1 MTDGPVSAGDERAGA
16 ERSAVERSAVERSA
30 VERSTGGRHV
40 DERAPEQLLSI
51 GEVSRRTGVAV
62 SALHYYE
69 RLGLIASTR
78 TSGNQRR
85 YRRHMLRR
93 ITLIT
98 VGKRLGVPLSDVQAS
113 LRTVPLDSTPSHA
126 DWQRASREWKKGLE
140 ERRRAIEQLEHELT
154 GCIGCGCLSMKSCRL
169 LNPEDALGDEGAGA
183 RRLDLPPGPSTV
195 EP

>member
-1 MTDGPVSAGDERAGA
+1 MTDGPGSAG
-16 ERSAVERSAVERSA
+16 
-30 VERSTGGRHV
+30 

-98 VGKRLGVPLSDVQAS
+98 VGKRLGVPLSDVQTS

-154 GCIGCGCLSMKSCRL
+154 GCIGCGCLSMKACWL

-195 EP
+195 EA